1 VPSING
7 AEYLVILV
15 VALLV
20 FGPHRLPELTR
31 KLSGWIREVRK
42 VAHDFRTALE
52 SEVGDLTQPLEDL
65 KAPIKELEQPLRDV
79 TKPISPGGPT
89 DAAAESPPPEPAAT
103 PEEAPQPVP
112 EVEAE
117 PSAGGMLEWKGPVH
131 SSGPTPD
138 DARADFAAL
147 AEEQA
152 EDEAGQ

>member
-1 VPSING
+1 MPSING

-42 VAHDFRTALE
+42 VAQDFRTALE

-65 KAPIKELEQPLRDV
+65 KAPIKELEKPLRDV

-89 DAAAESPPPEPAAT
+89 DGAAESTPPELAAT
-103 PEEAPQPVP
+103 AEEAPPAEP
-112 EVEAE
+112 EAEAE
-117 PSAGGMLEWKGPVH
+117 PPAAGMLEWKGPVH